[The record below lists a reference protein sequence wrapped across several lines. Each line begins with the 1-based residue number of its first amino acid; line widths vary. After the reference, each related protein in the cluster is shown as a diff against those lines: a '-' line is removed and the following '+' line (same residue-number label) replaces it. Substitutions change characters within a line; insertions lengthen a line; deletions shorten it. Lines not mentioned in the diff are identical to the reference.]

1 MWTYEAKSNAVD
13 GLFVC
18 YDHIEAE
25 FVVHDGS
32 QTHNTNMNII
42 SGITHFQLGRMSHP
56 FVHSGTVK
64 ITFITFLRA
73 HRTENH
79 RRFFTGSKKIEEKLN
94 IKIEKIKKKS
104 F

>member
-1 MWTYEAKSNAVD
+1 MFMTYKAQSNAVD

-42 SGITHFQLGRMSHP
+42 SGITHFELGRMSHP
-56 FVHSGTVK
+56 FVHTRTVE
-64 ITFITFLRA
+64 ITFITFLGGHRA
-73 HRTENH
+73 ENH
-79 RRFFTGSKKIEEKLN
+79 RFLTGSVKL
-94 IKIEKIKKKS
+94 KFS
-104 F
+104 

>member
-32 QTHNTNMNII
+32 QTHNTNMNIV

-73 HRTENH
+73 HRSENH
-79 RRFFTGSKKIEEKLN
+79 RRFFTRAKKIRFFSQYL
-94 IKIEKIKKKS
+94 KIIAKS
-104 F
+104 LI